1 MPAAQKRRGAAK
13 RQHGK
18 SAFHNFGVDLIK
30 QRVLRRISGEN
41 HPSNG
46 TLPQGRKRRGNR
58 QNGGVDLPPAEGA
71 GNQPGQGGVM
81 TQHKNRL

>member
-18 SAFHNFGVDLIK
+18 SAFQNFGVDLIK

-46 TLPQGRKRRGNR
+46 TLP
-58 QNGGVDLPPAEGA
+58 
-71 GNQPGQGGVM
+71 
-81 TQHKNRL
+81 